1 MQVAETEKEVLASK
15 FASDMQIL
23 AVEKDQQLDDLTQE
37 AARLA
42 AQRDE
47 LATQLETL
55 QSESQVRSTAGE
67 EAELLK
73 QRLQSLEQREV
84 ALTLQLQAKDSEI
97 DLLQTTA
104 KDLEL
109 KLSRDFVALSVHE
122 ALRAEV
128 EDMRN
133 TVSQQSQEIQDL
145 SHNSAQFKEDAKQR
159 SLRAIEKIKELN
171 SQLEDKSKQ
180 IQSLESQLESFEA
193 KKSEV
198 TQLTNQSK
206 DLKRLLDE
214 ERTANLT
221 FRQELETRDIQI
233 VSYEEA
239 VAGLRKQLAR
249 QAELAVEKDRLI
261 VQINDAFRD
270 AEKEAGQLRRRLQLP
285 RVFDVLL
292 RCSDGRTNWCLIRW
306 LSFSI
311 KYCIILKSC
320 SFKPI
325 MNI

>member
-97 DLLQTTA
+97 DLLQTA
-104 KDLEL
+104 CNGFEL

-133 TVSQQSQEIQDL
+133 TVAQQSQEIQDL

-292 RCSDGRTNWCLIRW
+292 RCSDGRTNWCLIRSLTFPFL
-306 LSFSI
+306 LS
-311 KYCIILKSC
+311 IILY
-320 SFKPI
+320 
-325 MNI
+325 

>member
-1 MQVAETEKEVLASK
+1 
-15 FASDMQIL
+15 MQIL

-171 SQLEDKSKQ
+171 SQLEDKSKH

-198 TQLTNQSK
+198 AHLTNQSK

-292 RCSDGRTNWCLIRW
+292 RCSDGRTNWCLIRSLTFPFL
-306 LSFSI
+306 LS
-311 KYCIILKSC
+311 IILY
-320 SFKPI
+320 
-325 MNI
+325 